1 MSNDNIRLTIQV
13 APFAGAWIEIVC
25 SNVVFIMPQV
35 APFAGAWIEIGFN
48 TVFAP
53 FGSTSLPSRERGLK
67 YNRLCRA
74 RGLCRSLPSRE
85 RGLKYRFRKRYG
97 VRLQSLPSRE
107 RGLK

>member
-1 MSNDNIRLTIQV
+1 MSNDNIRLTI
-13 APFAGAWIEIVC
+13 
-25 SNVVFIMPQV
+25 QV